1 MPVIR
6 ECNTRPDKNIILDC
20 DSIPDIYTRFD
31 RNTITYGDISLN

>member
-20 DSIPDIYTRFD
+20 YSIPDIYTRFD
-31 RNTITYGDISLN
+31 RDAITYDNITFD